1 MKNSDKH
8 ILMPD
13 FSHVYLEKQVRDH
26 PVAQRIMQRFPGAV
40 PVEIDH
46 YKDVFNRSRQEFS
59 LQKQS
64 QKLILAAKTG
74 QLVYPGADV
83 SQDFGHEHFYYTST
97 ILNCVYDCHYCY
109 LQGMFPSANI
119 VMFVN
124 MDDFFAEVDALLAQH
139 PVYLA
144 ISYDTDLLAFE
155 NIAGMSRMWIEFV
168 RKQPDLMVELRT
180 KSVNYGAIRD
190 MDPVDRVVLAWTLS
204 PPQVAKV
211 FEPIAP
217 SPRSRLQS
225 IKQAIDDGWK
235 VRLSFDPVLHV
246 KDWSTIYG
254 EWVEETFSVIPPKQ
268 VEDVSLG
275 VFRMSKD
282 YLKNIRRVRTDSPL
296 VYENFTCSDGV
307 YSYPEQITREMIDDV
322 LQKIRRYVPEE
333 KIFL

>member
-1 MKNSDKH
+1 MKNSDKNV
-8 ILMPD
+8 LMPD
-13 FSHVYLEKQVRDH
+13 FSHIYLEKQVRDH
-26 PVAQRIMQRFPGAV
+26 PVANRIMAKFPRAV
-40 PVEIDH
+40 VVEIDH
-46 YKDVFNRSRQEFS
+46 YKDVFNRSRQQFS

-64 QKLILAAKTG
+64 QKLILAEKKG

-124 MDDFFAEVDALLAQH
+124 MEDFFAEVDRLLIQH

-155 NIAGMSRMWIEFV
+155 NIAGMSRMWIEYV
-168 RKQPDLMVELRT
+168 RKQPDLIVELRT

-190 MDPVDRVVLAWTLS
+190 MTPVDRVVLAWTLS

-211 FEPIAP
+211 YEPLTP
-217 SPRSRLQS
+217 SPRARLQS

-235 VRLSFDPVLHV
+235 VRLSFDPVLNV
-246 KDWSTIYG
+246 KDWRRIYG
-254 EWVEETFSVIPPKQ
+254 EWVEETFSVIPPEQ
-268 VEDVSLG
+268 VEDISIG

-296 VYENFTCSDGV
+296 VYENFTCRDGV
-307 YSYPEQITREMIDDV
+307 YSYPEPVTSEMTDYV
-322 LQKIRRYVPEE
+322 RGKVRRFVPEE